1 MCDRDREQ
9 VPNNSDSFDLRY
21 LLLDHSD
28 TFDLQP
34 DHSDRFDLR
43 PHQQQVQ
50 HQNMLDSPQ
59 QVLQQQQQFLDVP
72 TTNAS
77 SSNDQGIN
85 QSPNSGNKV
94 VSFDGD
100 QDLNQ
105 EQQNMSTNRHSHEQ
119 IRELEK

>member
-1 MCDRDREQ
+1 MCDREQ

-34 DHSDRFDLR
+34 DHSDRFDLQ

-50 HQNMLDSPQ
+50 DQNMLDSPQ
-59 QVLQQQQQFLDVP
+59 QVLQQQQQFLDVS
-72 TTNAS
+72 TKNAS

>member
-1 MCDRDREQ
+1 MCDHEQ

-34 DHSDRFDLR
+34 DHSDRFDLQ

-59 QVLQQQQQFLDVP
+59 QQQQQLLDVS
-72 TTNAS
+72 TKNAS

-105 EQQNMSTNRHSHEQ
+105 EQQNMNTHRHSHEQ